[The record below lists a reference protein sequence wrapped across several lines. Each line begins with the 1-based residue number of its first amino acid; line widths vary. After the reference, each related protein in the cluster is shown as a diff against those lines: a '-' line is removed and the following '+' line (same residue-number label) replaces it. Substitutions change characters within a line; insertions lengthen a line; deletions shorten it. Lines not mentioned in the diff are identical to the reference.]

1 MYILYYRGIYARE
14 LCKRDMR
21 RDDVR
26 VNAWVACATIT
37 EWKGD
42 KERERERERDNAG
55 GDLHACASAIS
66 DVGNSAALNARI
78 CLSRTYVRVLHNA
91 QARGDS
97 MLTSNI
103 IGIYTRFTRGTPP
116 IQRDR

>member
-1 MYILYYRGIYARE
+1 MERGQ
-14 LCKRDMR
+14 
-21 RDDVR
+21 
-26 VNAWVACATIT
+26 
-37 EWKGD
+37 
-42 KERERERERDNAG
+42 REREREKRDNAG

-78 CLSRTYVRVLHNA
+78 CLSRTYVHVLHNA

-103 IGIYTRFTRGTPP
+103 IGIYARFTRGYAT
-116 IQRDR
+116 DST